1 MPAVQR
7 VGDAN
12 DAGAAI
18 TSGFSSVRV
27 NNKAISVNGSKVA
40 NHAKTKQYDHKSIT
54 TANGA
59 GSVRAGNKPVNV
71 TGNADSCKDH
81 KRVGGS
87 DNVRI
92 G

>member
-7 VGDAN
+7 QDDLN

-27 NNKAISVNGSKVA
+27 NNKPVSVDGSAVA
-40 NHAKTKQYDHKSIT
+40 PHAKKNSHRTT
-54 TANGA
+54 TANGVS
-59 GSVRAGNKPVNV
+59 SVRAGNKPIN
-71 TGNADSCKDH
+71 TKGNADGCGH
-81 KRVGGS
+81 VRVGGS
-87 DNVRI
+87 PNVRA

>member
-12 DAGAAI
+12 DAGARI
-18 TSGFSSVRV
+18 ENGFSSVRV
-27 NNKAISVNGSKVA
+27 NNAIISVNGSKVA
-40 NHAKTKQYDHKSIT
+40 DHPSKHTGVT

-59 GSVRAGNKPVNV
+59 ATVRAGNKPINV
-71 TGNADSCKDH
+71 TGNTDSCQSH

-87 DNVRI
+87 PNVRI